1 MLLDIYLLRQLN
13 PRWVFRCHLLAHLS
27 QRLNVSYCDHWMSVL
42 HCVSCIVNN
51 WFKGHLLLNYWLDFD
66 QTWQELSLYIALF
79 NNCPNGFGPL
89 HIYGKSWIGSYSK
102 QIVFLAVYELMKI
115 IFLKK
120 KKKKKKKRH
129 CTN

>member
-1 MLLDIYLLRQLN
+1 M
-13 PRWVFRCHLLAHLS
+13 
-27 QRLNVSYCDHWMSVL
+27 SYCDHWMSVL

-66 QTWQELSLYIALF
+66 QTWQELSLYMAPF
-79 NNCPNGFGPL
+79 NNCSNGFGPL
-89 HIYGKSWIGSYSK
+89 HIYGKSCIGSYGK

-120 KKKKKKKRH
+120 NKTQKNGTVRTKKGEILKIEKTGSKTCKNCQRGGNF
-129 CTN
+129 CVSF